1 MNYVIKFAA
10 ELFTILKEMAPYL
23 LFGFMLAGLLHLL
36 IPKEKV
42 RKYMG
47 QNNFRSIFNAAL
59 VGIPLPLCSCGV
71 IPTSISLYKHG
82 ATKASTVSFLIS
94 TPQTGADSIFVTYSL
109 LGLPMAII
117 RPLVAFFTGLI
128 GGLATRKADPE
139 NRTDIILSNEENEPR
154 PVGILLRIKD
164 MLRYSFVEFLQ
175 EISTWLIIGL
185 LIAALLSVLV
195 PDEFFAD
202 KIPGQFAGMLAMLIL
217 SGPIYICATASVPV
231 AAVLILKGFSPG
243 AAFVLLMA
251 GPATNAATI
260 TMIGKVLGKKS
271 LFAFLGTVIAG
282 SLLTGFFIDTFLPP
296 QWFSVSAHFN
306 HLGHNST
313 EMLPEWTGTASAI
326 VLVLLIINGY
336 LQKYLTPMNLF
347 SRKSTQPA
355 SVSGDVQTI
364 YVSGMTCNHCKAN
377 VENSVKSSGGVDDA
391 SADLKRGTVEI
402 KGRSFDLEK
411 IKSGIES
418 LGYKVINK

>member
-1 MNYVIKFAA
+1 MNYIIKFAR
-10 ELFTILKEMAPYL
+10 ELYTILTEMAPYL
-23 LFGFMLAGLLHLL
+23 LFGFFLAGLLHLL
-36 IPKEKV
+36 IPKKKV
-42 RKYMG
+42 RMYMG
-47 QNNFRSIFNAAL
+47 QNNFRSILNAAL

-71 IPTSISLYKHG
+71 IPTSMSLYKHG
-82 ATKASTVSFLIS
+82 ATKASTVSFLIT

-117 RPLVAFFTGLI
+117 RPVMAFFTGLA
-128 GGLATRKADPE
+128 GGLVTRKADPE
-139 NRTDIILSNEENEPR
+139 NRAEITDAGEEAEFKPTGFF
-154 PVGILLRIKD
+154 PRIKE

-175 EISTWLIIGL
+175 DISTWLIIGL

-260 TMIGKVLGKKS
+260 TMIWKVLGKRS

-282 SLLTGFFIDTFLPP
+282 SLITGFIIDTFLPP
-296 QWFSVSAHFN
+296 EWFRISAHLN
-306 HLGHNST
+306 HLGHTDS
-313 EMLPEWTGTASAI
+313 EILPGWAGAASAI
-326 VLVLLIINGY
+326 ILVLLIINGY
-336 LQKYLTPMNLF
+336 LQKYLPAMKLF
-347 SRKSTQPA
+347 SGKSTT
-355 SVSGDVQTI
+355 SGFSSGDVQTFK
-364 YVSGMTCNHCKAN
+364 VSGMTCSNCKAT
-377 VENSVKSSGGVDDA
+377 VENSVKSSKGVDDA
-391 SADLKRGTVEI
+391 IADLVTGTVSI
-402 KGRSFDLEK
+402 KGTSYDLDK
-411 IKSGIES
+411 IKSEIES
-418 LGYKVINK
+418 IGYKILKD